1 MKIDL
6 KRFRSYCQFSDLTT
20 SHTSSVTTSSVTW
33 SRKLL
38 AIDLDFNREK
48 TLLVYSSGAVRTI
61 CDIEVDGRR
70 GPGKHKIYTK
80 SRGYLNIIN
89 QSIYQTNGINLKQL
103 VLIRSHLADNINK
116 NFRINLV
123 TCF

>member
-1 MKIDL
+1 M
-6 KRFRSYCQFSDLTT
+6 
-20 SHTSSVTTSSVTW
+20 
-33 SRKLL
+33 
-38 AIDLDFNREK
+38 
-48 TLLVYSSGAVRTI
+48 LVYVSGAVRTI

-70 GPGKHKIYTK
+70 GPGKHKIHTK
-80 SRGYLNIIN
+80 IRGFLNIIN